1 MGEYRWSLQALSE
14 RVVWDWLDRWRGG
27 LTGGNNGSEKKMK
40 KKNEKK
46 RETTHQTTDVCWGVT
61 LLVTSAVM
69 WSGTG
74 QGAQPGLPVVDVTW
88 YEARKTHWRGGW
100 LDQSPLFILA
110 LVFLFISP
118 SHTCTHTNI
127 RSLPHSLLSSSLCQS
142 YLSYHAAT
150 HFPSLLNSFLSIQYS
165 PLSHFLSRSCSIS
178 LSPQWA
184 VSLSRSAEQ
193 RAWVRLQTSLQWIGK
208 NRALVTA
215 AGWRGGKEREEI
227 EIRESKRGKK
237 RGWNTRRNENRRVKR
252 KLERVGQKGG
262 GRARWPQGVLGA
274 ARRGFEGCQRSVS
287 GLSATLHQYGENRLG
302 LWHAVSYLSSK
313 HVLLLHHNG
322 QYNHTDLAQIVFANR
337 SVFKG

>member
-1 MGEYRWSLQALSE
+1 MASQKCFLGLLVNLNSWPQNPCYGPGFWLFPLPPLFFSQTLLTEENSIFAWALPQPMSWAFKTL
-14 RVVWDWLDRWRGG
+14 RIGYIYIYISKTPTCWWQWWGSTGGHFRHSVSVWCGTDSTGDVVVWQEETTIQKRKW
-27 LTGGNNGSEKKMK
+27 KKINK
-40 KKNEKK
+40 KK

-74 QGAQPGLPVVDVTW
+74 QGAQPGLPVADVTW

-110 LVFLFISP
+110 ILFLFISP

-193 RAWVRLQTSLQWIGK
+193 RAWVRLQTSLQWIDK

-237 RGWNTRRNENRRVKR
+237 GAEIQDGMKIEGWRGSLRE
-252 KLERVGQKGG
+252 
-262 GRARWPQGVLGA
+262 
-274 ARRGFEGCQRSVS
+274 
-287 GLSATLHQYGENRLG
+287 
-302 LWHAVSYLSSK
+302 
-313 HVLLLHHNG
+313 
-322 QYNHTDLAQIVFANR
+322 
-337 SVFKG
+337 

>member
-1 MGEYRWSLQALSE
+1 MKPGR
-14 RVVWDWLDRWRGG
+14 R
-27 LTGGNNGSEKKMK
+27 TGG
-40 KKNEKK
+40 
-46 RETTHQTTDVCWGVT
+46 
-61 LLVTSAVM
+61 
-69 WSGTG
+69 
-74 QGAQPGLPVVDVTW
+74 
-88 YEARKTHWRGGW
+88 GGW

-193 RAWVRLQTSLQWIGK
+193 RAWVRLQTSLQWIDK

-227 EIRESKRGKK
+227 EIRESKRGEK
-237 RGWNTRRNENRRVKR
+237 RG
-252 KLERVGQKGG
+252 
-262 GRARWPQGVLGA
+262 
-274 ARRGFEGCQRSVS
+274 
-287 GLSATLHQYGENRLG
+287 
-302 LWHAVSYLSSK
+302 
-313 HVLLLHHNG
+313 
-322 QYNHTDLAQIVFANR
+322 
-337 SVFKG
+337 